1 MTSSDYSD
9 SATVKNNVD
18 QEKAALQRL
27 KGLRKALH
35 SLKNYAEYS
44 ITKIEKV
51 FGSSFLHVGINSAP
65 DDVLAMIF
73 EDAVTSP
80 ISGQPGGDTLLSQTT
95 LSIAS
100 VNRRFRSLALQQP
113 TLWSILP
120 YKQKAS
126 LFSLFLKRSGD
137 VALTVF
143 FGPSVPI
150 WYVEAVKLLGHRWG
164 EVIAGTVNGKL
175 YLPENGEGIHVY
187 PRLHTVQLEQSSKAP
202 STIDLSWTVSSLRRL
217 SVQSVIPALPYDSF
231 ASLTSF
237 SFATTVSLHNTSRI
251 LLCHLRSMRNL
262 QDLSLSFGSMHA
274 QFDDDLSSLCE
285 LLSLNRLHIRLG
297 CDFHHKDS
305 YQEFHAFLDRIVMP
319 NVRKFEIVAIY
330 DNKPLMQA
338 YNKALFCPAG
348 GPGDYTTSSSRL
360 PSLEHMT
367 IDIRPKETSTKKLRL
382 PVDDLF
388 QYPEMK
394 HLYIRAPGVV
404 FTYQRS
410 MKKRNL
416 CIRTMTIIGCN
427 QGVFNFLQILLS
439 HVNPDGTRFCHIIEK
454 LTVIGCPEVTMN
466 FLMEYLPEEKIEWS
480 PVVDM

>member
-1 MTSSDYSD
+1 MTSSDYND
-9 SATVKNNVD
+9 TATVKKNVD
-18 QEKAALQRL
+18 QGKAALQRL
-27 KGLRKALH
+27 KGLCKALH

-44 ITKIEKV
+44 IYRIEKI

-65 DDVLAMIF
+65 DDVLAIIF
-73 EDAVTSP
+73 EDAVTST
-80 ISGQPGGDTLLSQTT
+80 ISGQPSGKTLPGQVA

-113 TLWSILP
+113 ALWSILP
-120 YKQKAS
+120 YKHKAN
-126 LFSLFLKRSGD
+126 LFNLFLKRSGD

-175 YLPENGEGIHVY
+175 YVPENGEGIHIY

-202 STIDLSWTVSSLRRL
+202 FTMDLSWTVPSLRRL
-217 SVQSVIPALPYDSF
+217 SVQSVLPTLPYDSF

-237 SFATTVSLHNTSRI
+237 SFSMTVSFHNTSRI
-251 LLCHLRSMRNL
+251 LLRHLQSMRNL
-262 QDLSLSFGSMHA
+262 QDLSLSFGSVYA

-285 LLSLNRLHIRLG
+285 LLSLNRLHIRLS
-297 CDFHHKDS
+297 CDSYHKDS
-305 YQEFHAFLDRIVMP
+305 YQEFDAFLDRIVMP
-319 NVRKFEIVAIY
+319 NVRMFEIIAIY
-330 DNKPLMQA
+330 DSTPMMQA
-338 YNKALFCPAG
+338 CNKALFCPAG
-348 GPGDYTTSSSRL
+348 GPGEHTTSSSRL

-404 FTYQRS
+404 FAYQRS

-427 QGVFNFLQILLS
+427 QGVFKFLQILLS
-439 HVNPDGTRFCHIIEK
+439 HVNPDGTKFCHIIEK